1 MSKHFL
7 SVSIVLLSIAIF
19 FLAFQ
24 LGKSNNLSLEPK
36 DPIYNVKKLEN
47 GLLTAKEVAA
57 YLSMDV
63 EKFNKLIK
71 NQNFERAG
79 YSSFDTYRFIPY
91 IQLNGEKYFTKKQ
104 VDEWINYNITTWG
117 NIDF

>member
-24 LGKSNNLSLEPK
+24 LGKSNNVTLEQK
-36 DPIYNVKKLEN
+36 DPIHKVEVPEN

-57 YLSMDV
+57 YLNMDV
-63 EKFNKLIK
+63 DQFNKLIK
-71 NQNFERAG
+71 NQNFERAS
-79 YSSFDTYRFIPY
+79 YTSFDTYKFIPY
-91 IQLNGEKYFTKKQ
+91 IQLNGEKYFPKKE

-117 NIDF
+117 NIHF

>member
-7 SVSIVLLSIAIF
+7 SASIVLLSIAIF

-24 LGKSNNLSLEPK
+24 LGKSNNISLETK
-36 DPIYNVKKLEN
+36 APIHKVEVLDN
-47 GLLTAKEVAA
+47 GLITAKEVAD

-63 EKFNKLIK
+63 EQFNKLIIS
-71 NQNFERAG
+71 QTLERAD
-79 YSSFDTYRFIPY
+79 YSSFNTYKFIPY

-104 VDEWINYNITTWG
+104 VDEWINYNITIWE
-117 NIDF
+117 NIHF